1 MSIILGLN
9 CNHADSSA
17 CLIKNG
23 ELVAAIS
30 EDYMQRMYPIPEGG
44 VHVGVS
50 TYQHSVTIRDRM
62 LIPDFLEGS
71 LTPLFMIKFID
82 NLFTSQ
88 DINYVF
94 KPNNFPYA
102 VDDNIIHYV
111 LWIRPGLIINGTL
124 LNTVIFRHIKLIFKP
139 NPKYSFIKNSVS
151 NKSIPQ
157 IEHYHVFISLDH
169 SYNYKI

>member
-1 MSIILGLN
+1 MVINSMKRLYKKIRYIWIYILYLYYTYTNNTYPFWFLYKLN
-9 CNHADSSA
+9 KKTISFALKRSNYIQNKYINLHAS
-17 CLIKNG
+17 KKQ
-23 ELVAAIS
+23 E
-30 EDYMQRMYPIPEGG
+30 
-44 VHVGVS
+44 
-50 TYQHSVTIRDRM
+50 
-62 LIPDFLEGS
+62 
-71 LTPLFMIKFID
+71 FID

>member
-1 MSIILGLN
+1 MA
-9 CNHADSSA
+9 HFA
-17 CLIKNG
+17 KVVNG
-23 ELVAAIS
+23 IVEQVIVA
-30 EDYMQRMYPIPEGG
+30 EQE
-44 VHVGVS
+44 
-50 TYQHSVTIRDRM
+50 
-62 LIPDFLEGS
+62 
-71 LTPLFMIKFID
+71 FID

-139 NPKYSFIKNSVS
+139 NPKYSFIKKLITKVHRNFFFL
-151 NKSIPQ
+151 I
-157 IEHYHVFISLDH
+157 L
-169 SYNYKI
+169 